1 MKILLII
8 ITTGIGC
15 VVLVEGGLRLIFGLG
30 NPPLYIADDE
40 IGYLLAPHQNLRRMG
55 NQIQINQY
63 SMRSE
68 AIAEAKP
75 DSLFRV
81 LLLGDS
87 IVNGGWWTDQ
97 QEILSASL
105 ARELTADTNSVQ
117 VLNASANS
125 WGPRN
130 ELAYLKRFG
139 LFKSQVLI
147 LVINTDDLFATAPN
161 ASVVGRDRNYPNQ
174 KPFLALTEAYERFIA
189 KPKPL
194 PNQKQEKGDRVGL
207 NLQAIREI
215 EAIAKAQNTQFI
227 LAMTPLLRELGE
239 TGPRDYEQKARNR
252 LQEFTT
258 QEQITYIDFLP
269 IFADFPQPEFLYR
282 DHIHLSPQGNHL
294 VSETL
299 AKSLESLIPNHKKP

>member
-1 MKILLII
+1 MKIFLII
-8 ITTGIGC
+8 ITTVIGC
-15 VVLVEGGLRLIFGLG
+15 VVLVEGGLRLMFGLG

-40 IGYLLAPHQNLRRMG
+40 IGYLLAPNQNLRRMG

-63 SMRSE
+63 SMRNE

-105 ARELTADTNSVQ
+105 TKKLNSDGNSVQ

-130 ELAYLKRFG
+130 ELAYLKGFG
-139 LFKSQVLI
+139 LFNSQVLI

-161 ASVVGRDRNYPNQ
+161 AAVVGRDRNYPDR

-194 PNQKQEKGDRVGL
+194 PNQKPEKGDRVGL

-215 EAIAKAQNTQFI
+215 KATAETENTQFI
-227 LAMTPLLRELGE
+227 LAMTPLLRELGA

-252 LQEFTT
+252 LQELTT

-282 DHIHLSPQGNHL
+282 DHIHLSPQGDHL

-299 AKSLESLIPNHKKP
+299 AKSLESLIPNPKQQ

>member
-8 ITTGIGC
+8 ITTVIGS
-15 VVLVEGGLRLIFGLG
+15 VVVVEGGLRLIFGLG

-40 IGYLLAPHQNLRRMG
+40 IGYLLAPNQNLRRMG

-63 SMRSE
+63 SMRHE

-75 DSLFRV
+75 DSMFRV

-97 QEILSASL
+97 QEIMSASV
-105 ARELTADTNSVQ
+105 AKELNSSANSVQ

-139 LFKSQVLI
+139 LFESQVLI

-161 ASVVGRDRNYPNQ
+161 SSVVGVDRNYPDQ
-174 KPFLALTEAYERFIA
+174 KPLLALTEAIERFVA

-194 PNQKQEKGDRVGL
+194 PNQNQEKGDRVGS

-215 EAIAKAQNTQFI
+215 KAIAEAGNTEFI
-227 LAMTPLLRELGE
+227 LAMTPLLRELE
-239 TGPRDYEQKARNR
+239 ATGSRDYEKKARNR
-252 LQEFTT
+252 LEEFTT

-299 AKSLESLIPNHKKP
+299 AKSINKDEE